1 MLSSISEPGIPV
13 LTNIVRNKETDEKD
27 DNWTGSQNDLFY
39 DSRST

>member
-27 DNWTGSQNDLFY
+27 DNWTGSHNDLSH
-39 DSRST
+39 DSPST